1 MRTLK
6 LSPEEGF
13 VLSRVDGSVSVK
25 ELVALTG
32 LEEGRVVDIIGKL
45 NAEGCI
51 EVDDASPAPPSSS
64 GLGLGS
70 PRAPTSSQRMP
81 AAAPTSSQ
89 RMAAAAPTSS
99 QRMAAAPV
107 SSQAPQAPQQAPVI
121 AEPEAITNELLAFLS
136 DAPPPPSSED
146 LLPVPD
152 AEITGPQLEE
162 VYDDEPSGDLPP
174 ASSSDPALSA
184 AGERDAKE
192 KADGEESETEEQL
205 VQREARNEADYRKV
219 FMTEYAQQSRDYR
232 IKAALEVTGS
242 DLLALCFDPDPQIIH
257 AVLTNPHA
265 GLNHA
270 RMIAFHH
277 RTQIGL
283 ESVAKR
289 MDFLKDSLV
298 QRRLLRNPQLPTT
311 ILNRIMNPKMLM
323 DVYKVSIDREI
334 PERSRTMTRE
344 ILRKKFMLASSD
356 EKASLLF
363 KTEGR
368 CLILLVACTL
378 DAHAT
383 TILCSKSNYT
393 ILFIQNLARWSA
405 TPPALLAHLLKL
417 NVVRR
422 NQGLA
427 KMILKH
433 PNTPADAKKNFIR

>member
-51 EVDDASPAPPSSS
+51 EVDDVPPAPPSSS

-89 RMAAAAPTSS
+89 RMAAA
-99 QRMAAAPV
+99 PV
-107 SSQAPQAPQQAPVI
+107 SSQAPEQAPLVV

-136 DAPPPPSSED
+136 DAPPPSSEE
-146 LLPVPD
+146 LLPVPE
-152 AEITGPQLEE
+152 AEVTGPQLEE

-184 AGERDAKE
+184 AGERDAKEE

-289 MDFLKDSLV
+289 MDYLKDSLV

-311 ILNRIMNPKMLM
+311 ILNRIMNPKMLL

-356 EKASLLF
+356 EKAALLF

-433 PNTPADAKKNFIR
+433 PNTPAEAKKNFIR

>member
-51 EVDDASPAPPSSS
+51 EVDDVPAPPSSS

-70 PRAPTSSQRMP
+70 PRP
-81 AAAPTSSQ
+81 PTSSQ

-107 SSQAPQAPQQAPVI
+107 SSQAPQQAPAI

-174 ASSSDPALSA
+174 ASSSDPRA
-184 AGERDAKE
+184 AERDARDANEE

-289 MDFLKDSLV
+289 MDYLKDSLV

-323 DVYKVSIDREI
+323 DVYKVAIDREI

-356 EKASLLF
+356 EKAALLF

>member
-51 EVDDASPAPPSSS
+51 EVDDVPPAPPSSS

-89 RMAAAAPTSS
+89 RMAAA
-99 QRMAAAPV
+99 PV
-107 SSQAPQAPQQAPVI
+107 SSQAPEQAPLVV

-136 DAPPPPSSED
+136 DAPPPPSSEE
-146 LLPVPD
+146 LLPVPE
-152 AEITGPQLEE
+152 AEVTGPQLEE

-184 AGERDAKE
+184 AGERDEKEE

-289 MDFLKDSLV
+289 MDYLKDSLV

-311 ILNRIMNPKMLM
+311 ILNRIMNPKMLL

-356 EKASLLF
+356 EKAALLF

-433 PNTPADAKKNFIR
+433 PNTPAEAKKNFIR